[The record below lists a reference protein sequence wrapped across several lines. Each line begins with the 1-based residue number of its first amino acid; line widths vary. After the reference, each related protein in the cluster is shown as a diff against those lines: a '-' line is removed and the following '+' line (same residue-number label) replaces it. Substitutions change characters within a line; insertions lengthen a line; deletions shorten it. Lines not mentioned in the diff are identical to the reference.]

1 MRVAL
6 TGVSGFIGSAV
17 ARHLRRAGHTVAGLV
32 RPTGRRDHVEA
43 YVNRFVVGDQA
54 DPGVWPQLLEGADCL
69 VHNSV
74 DWAPLRSGD
83 MEGHLTSN
91 LAGSLR
97 LLWASAP
104 RQFIFMSTI
113 AVQHDIRPRWA
124 GVIDEDHPLRP
135 MGAYGAYKAAVEAHL
150 WDEHYR
156 NRRHTAA
163 LRPCGVY
170 GIDPKLERSIGYTI
184 IDDLRQ
190 GKPFRRAGGGKFVH
204 VESVAHAVCAIVG
217 NPEAAGRPYN
227 LADCYARW
235 SDWAAMAAELMGIDA
250 DIDSSSPS
258 SSKNV
263 FSKDAARSLGVNLDR
278 GHEGIREHL
287 RELIAAMSG
296 GVSKAPNRSAAG

>member
-6 TGVSGFIGSAV
+6 TGVSGFIGSAI

-32 RPTGRRDHVEA
+32 RPTGRRDHVEPC
-43 YVNRFVVGDQA
+43 VDQFVVGDQA
-54 DPGVWPQLLEGADCL
+54 DPGVWPRLLDGADCL

-83 MEGHLTSN
+83 LEGHLRSN
-91 LAGSLR
+91 LDGSLR

-113 AVQHDIRPRWA
+113 AVHHDILPRWE

-156 NRRHTAA
+156 TGRHTAA

-170 GIDPKLERSIGYTI
+170 GIDPRLERSIGYTI
-184 IDDLRQ
+184 VDDLRK
-190 GKPFRRAGGGKFVH
+190 GKPVRRAGGGKFVH
-204 VESVAHAVCAIVG
+204 VDDVAAAVVAIVG
-217 NPEAAGRPYN
+217 NPGAAGRPFN

-235 SDWAAMAAELMGIDA
+235 SDWATMAAAIMGIDA
-250 DIDSSSPS
+250 NIDDSSPPSP
-258 SSKNV
+258 KNV

-278 GHEGIREHL
+278 GHEGIRAHL
-287 RELIAAMSG
+287 RELIAAMG
-296 GVSKAPNRSAAG
+296 TA